1 MKKVNPSGKKKNTE
15 SECICTKN
23 MDSKTLEAQMEALKG
38 ERIKYPSELDYSF
51 CLGRANKPSNSRDNI
66 I

>member
-1 MKKVNPSGKKKNTE
+1 
-15 SECICTKN
+15 
-23 MDSKTLEAQMEALKG
+23 MDSKILEAQMEALKG